1 VKFSS
6 REFELKKI
14 IVIAVTLA
22 SLSLTTGLAVAGQFV
37 GNRGSIQGCVK
48 NGVLEVVK
56 AGKRCPRHATPLPFN
71 QVGPQGRQGIQG
83 VQGPQGV
90 QGIAGPVATTA
101 PSGLT
106 QRGFFY
112 MSAETNY
119 LGPGTSIT
127 FPLELSASPA
137 VVEVPN
143 GVPNPDP
150 THCPGSPQAPSA
162 APGYLCLYD
171 QSEVNVLQVFAGE
184 YLQVIDAEGRLGDAS
199 PFGARLAT
207 APQSAGDSEIAGS
220 WAVTAP

>member
-6 REFELKKI
+6 QELELKKI
-14 IVIAVTLA
+14 IVIALTVA
-22 SLSLTTGLAVAGQFV
+22 SLSLTAGLAVAVPFA
-37 GNRGSIQGCVK
+37 GNGGSIHGCVK
-48 NGVLEVVK
+48 NGLLEVVK
-56 AGKRCPRHATPLPFN
+56 AGKRCPPHSTPLPFN

-90 QGIAGPVATTA
+90 QGVPGPVTTTA
-101 PSGLT
+101 PSGST
-106 QRGFFY
+106 QRGFFR
-112 MSAETNY
+112 MSGYTGVE
-119 LGPGTSIT
+119 LGTSIT
-127 FPLELSASPA
+127 FPLELSASPK

-171 QSEVNVLQVFAGE
+171 QFEQNVGQAVPGENVQVNNDGTFGV
-184 YLQVIDAEGRLGDAS
+184 AS
-199 PFGARLAT
+199 PFGAQLAVV
-207 APQSAGDSEIAGS
+207 PQNLPGQVIIQGA